1 MQAEEHP
8 IYRVNLTDREVV
20 RLKRR
25 ARPVMALSEAEMVAL
40 IPDKTGF
47 RFVGCPHCD
56 AGAQEGQLRWAIKDP
71 HRVQCRYCE
80 MAFPNEQYP
89 DDQMLT
95 VVNPVGETVTYPF
108 WEDETGYRYHFL
120 AKAWREARGYFAT
133 MAEDLG
139 QLYQATGD
147 GVYARRAALILD
159 AFARYYPG
167 FLVSYERP
175 HEQKGFV
182 FEPPYPNF
190 GGKWGRWR
198 HDEMPTDLA
207 MAYDAI
213 RKSGEL
219 ARLSDALG
227 IDVERRVEH
236 DLFRGAIRQDGFHEV
251 LYTNASP
258 RIYAGYAVI
267 GRVLHDPNLVRE
279 AIRRSLGLFERQFY
293 ADGFWHEGSLG
304 YHRMTMAGMQEVFD
318 ALKGY
323 SDPPG
328 YASAEGVRYDDLN
341 LERDIAIAKKAHRLL
356 DICRYPDGRWIPM
369 HDAWARLDNRRV
381 DPNLKPLAQSHSTL
395 LPGVGHAWL
404 GRGKGEDQ
412 VQVHLHFSGAY
423 GHAHADNLNLIL
435 FAKGRELLS
444 DVGYTHT
451 RYRKW
456 TVSTLCHNTVLI
468 DEREQRLNNGQG
480 LTDGAL
486 LACETAHD
494 DVQWLEARGE
504 GAYPKRAEEYRRWV
518 MLVNAGE
525 GDHYA
530 VDLFRV
536 RGGRQRDW
544 VIHGSADNDMRAE
557 IDIPLQRYGDN
568 LLPDVD
574 VRLPEHERDQGDAQG
589 RNINYAFF
597 QHALRGEG
605 LDQARVT
612 FRENDGVGVR
622 IHLMGLKDSDLFM
635 GDAPSVRRAD
645 EDEPMLDHFRMPM
658 AMVRHTG
665 GSASQFSAVHEP
677 FYQRAF
683 IDSVNAKNIGT
694 EGMYLTVRH
703 RGVTDHIVLRPGVE
717 IFRAGDLTLRGE
729 VGFVRER
736 DGDVQMMGL
745 WGGKM
750 LRWQT
755 TQLTGGGT
763 YEGQV
768 TDVLRMRDG
777 HPYHAL
783 VVTGAPEIDAIAGAI
798 AIVTFG
804 DGTTRGLRVQ
814 RIDGDKI
821 VLADDPGFRMTK
833 TGIAHCFFPLRSID
847 GPVQYKIR
855 TSAFAISN

>member
-8 IYRVNLTDREVV
+8 IYRMHLTDREIA

-25 ARPVMALSEAEMVAL
+25 VRPVMALSEAEMVAL

-56 AGAQEGQLRWAIKDP
+56 AGAQEGQLRWTIRDP

-80 MAFPNEQYP
+80 MVFPNEQYP
-89 DDQMLT
+89 DDQVLA
-95 VVNPVGETVTYPF
+95 VVNPVGETATYPF
-108 WEDETGYRYHFL
+108 WEDETGYRYHFR
-120 AKAWREARGYFAT
+120 AKAWREARGYFAAI
-133 MAEDLG
+133 AESLG
-139 QLYQATGD
+139 QLYQATAD
-147 GVYARRAALILD
+147 RAHARRAALILD

-167 FLVSYERP
+167 FLVSYDRP

-182 FEPPYPNF
+182 LKPPYPNF

-213 RKSGEL
+213 YNSGEL

-227 IDVERRVEH
+227 IDVKQRVEH

-267 GRVLHDPNLVRE
+267 GRVLNDPVLVRE

-328 YASAEGVRYDDLN
+328 YASAEGGRYDDLN
-341 LERDIAIAKKAHRLL
+341 LERDIAIAKKANRLL

-369 HDAWARLDNRRV
+369 HDAWARLDSKRV
-381 DPNLKPLAQSHSTL
+381 DPNIKPLAQSRSTL
-395 LPGVGHAWL
+395 LSGVGHAWL
-404 GRGKGEDQ
+404 GRGKGDDQ

-468 DEREQRLNNGQG
+468 DEREQQLNNRQG
-480 LTDGAL
+480 LTDGSLIAY
-486 LACETAHD
+486 ESAHG

-518 MLVNAGE
+518 MLVNAGK
-525 GDHYA
+525 GDHYV

-536 RGGRQRDW
+536 RGGTQRDW
-544 VIHGSADNDMRAE
+544 VMHGSADGDMRA
-557 IDIPLQRYGDN
+557 DVNIPLQRYGEN
-568 LLPDVD
+568 LLPGVE
-574 VRLPEHERDQGDAQG
+574 VRLPEHERDNGDAEG

-597 QHALRGEG
+597 QNVLHNHSA
-605 LDQARVT
+605 DNARVT
-612 FRENDGVGVR
+612 FRENDGIAVR
-622 IHLMGLKDSDLFM
+622 THLMGLKHRDLFV

-645 EDEPMLDHFRMPM
+645 EDELMLDHFRMPM

-665 GSASQFSAVHEP
+665 GSASQFLAVHEP
-677 FYQRAF
+677 FQARAF

-694 EGMYLTVRH
+694 RGIYLKIRH

-717 IFRAGDLTLRGE
+717 PFRAGDLILQGE

-736 DGDVQMMGL
+736 NGEVQMMGL
-745 WGGKM
+745 WGGKT
-750 LRWQT
+750 LQWQT
-755 TQLTGGGT
+755 DQLTGDGT

-768 TDVLRMRDG
+768 TDVLRKQDG
-777 HPYHAL
+777 DPYHAL
-783 VVTGAPEIDAIAGAI
+783 IVNPVPEVGDIEGAT

-814 RIDGDKI
+814 RRDGEMI
-821 VLADDPGFRMTK
+821 ALADDPGFRMTE
-833 TGIAHCFFPLRSID
+833 TGIAHCFFPLRSVD
-847 GPVQYKIR
+847 GPVRYKIR
-855 TSAFAISN
+855 TSAFVK

>member
-8 IYRVNLTDREVV
+8 IYRVNLTDREVA

-56 AGAQEGQLRWAIKDP
+56 AGAQEGQLRWSIKDP

-80 MAFPNEQYP
+80 MAFPNERYP
-89 DDQMLT
+89 DDQVLT
-95 VVNPVGETVTYPF
+95 VVNPVGETVAYPF
-108 WEDETGYRYHFL
+108 WEDETGYRYHFR

-267 GRVLHDPNLVRE
+267 GRVLHDPDLVRE

-341 LERDIAIAKKAHRLL
+341 LERDIAIATKAHRLL

-480 LTDGAL
+480 PTDGAL

-536 RGGRQRDW
+536 RGGQQRDW

-568 LLPDVD
+568 LLPDVK

-622 IHLMGLKDSDLFM
+622 IHLMGLKHSDLFM

-658 AMVRHTG
+658 AMVRHIG
-665 GSASQFSAVHEP
+665 GSTSQFSAVHEP

-683 IDSVNAKNIGT
+683 IDSVSATNIGT

-763 YEGQV
+763 YEGRV

>member
-8 IYRVNLTDREVV
+8 IYRVNLTEREVA

-25 ARPVMALSEAEMVAL
+25 ARPAMALSEAAMVAL

-56 AGAQEGQLRWAIKDP
+56 AGAQEGQLRWSIKDP
-71 HRVQCRYCE
+71 NRVQCRYCE
-80 MAFPNEQYP
+80 MVFPNERYP
-89 DDQMLT
+89 DDQVLT
-95 VVNPVGETVTYPF
+95 VINPVGETAEYPF
-108 WEDETGYRYHFL
+108 WEDETGYRYHFR
-120 AKAWREARGYFAT
+120 AKAWREARGYFAAI
-133 MAEDLG
+133 AEDLG
-139 QLYQATGD
+139 RLYQATGD
-147 GVYARRAALILD
+147 RDYARRAALILD

-167 FLVSYERP
+167 FLVSYDRP

-213 RKSGEL
+213 YKSGEL
-219 ARLSDALG
+219 SRLSDALG
-227 IDVERRVEH
+227 IDAEQRVER

-267 GRVLHDPNLVRE
+267 GRVLRDPDLVRE
-279 AIRRSLGLFERQFY
+279 AIRRSIGLFERQFY

-304 YHRMTMAGMQEVFD
+304 YHRMTLAGMQAVFD

-328 YASAEGVRYDDLN
+328 YASAEGVRYDDLD
-341 LERDIAIAKKAHRLL
+341 LERDIAIAKKANRLL

-369 HDAWARLDNRRV
+369 HDAWARLDSRRV
-381 DPNLKPLAQSHSTL
+381 DPNIKPLAQSRSTL

-423 GHAHADNLNLIL
+423 GHAHSDNLNLVL

-456 TVSTLCHNTVLI
+456 TVSSLCHNAVLI
-468 DEREQRLNNGQG
+468 DEKEQRLDNGQG
-480 LTDGAL
+480 PTDGSL
-486 LACETAHD
+486 LAYETAHD

-504 GAYPKRAEEYRRWV
+504 GAYPGLAEEYRRWV
-518 MLVNAGE
+518 MLVNAGD

-557 IDIPLQRYGDN
+557 IDIPLRPHGEN
-568 LLPDVD
+568 LLPDVKA
-574 VRLPEHERDQGDAQG
+574 RLPEHERDRGDAQG

-597 QHALRGEG
+597 QNASRGEG
-605 LDQARVT
+605 RDQARVT
-612 FRENDGVGVR
+612 FRENDGVAVR
-622 IHLMGLKDSDLFM
+622 IHLLGTENGDIFM

-645 EDEPMLDHFRMPM
+645 EDETMLDHFRMPM
-658 AMVRHTG
+658 LMVRHTG
-665 GSASQFSAVHEP
+665 ESASQFSAVHEP

-683 IDSVNAKNIGT
+683 IDSVDAKNIGA
-694 EGMYLTVRH
+694 EGIYLTVRH
-703 RGVTDHIVLRPGVE
+703 RGVTDHLVLRPGVE
-717 IFRAGDLTLRGE
+717 IFRAGDLTLQGE

-736 DGDVQMMGL
+736 DGAVQMMGL

-768 TDVLRMRDG
+768 TDVLRIQDG
-777 HPYHAL
+777 DPHHAL
-783 VVTGAPEIDAIAGAI
+783 VAADAPEIDDLAGAI

-814 RIDGDKI
+814 RLDGDKI
-821 VLADDPGFRMTK
+821 ALADDPGFRMTK

-855 TSAFAISN
+855 TSAFVK

>member
-1 MQAEEHP
+1 MSIRSCFLIAVQIFSGVFAMQAEEHP
-8 IYRVNLTDREVV
+8 IYRVNLTDREVA

-56 AGAQEGQLRWAIKDP
+56 AGAQEGQLRWSIKDP

-80 MAFPNEQYP
+80 MAFPNERYP
-89 DDQMLT
+89 DDQVLT

-108 WEDETGYRYHFL
+108 WEDETGYRYHFR
-120 AKAWREARGYFAT
+120 AKAWREARGYFAA

-167 FLVSYERP
+167 FLVSYDRP

-213 RKSGEL
+213 CKSGEL

-258 RIYAGYAVI
+258 RIYAGYAAI

-404 GRGKGEDQ
+404 GRGKGGDQ

-480 LTDGAL
+480 PTDGAL

-518 MLVNAGE
+518 MLVNAGG

-536 RGGRQRDW
+536 RGGQQRDW

-612 FRENDGVGVR
+612 FRENDGVAVR

-658 AMVRHTG
+658 AMVRHIG

-683 IDSVNAKNIGT
+683 IDSVSATNIGT
-694 EGMYLTVRH
+694 EGSYLTVHH

-717 IFRAGDLTLRGE
+717 IFRTGDLTLRGE

-750 LRWQT
+750 LR
-755 TQLTGGGT
+755 
-763 YEGQV
+763 
-768 TDVLRMRDG
+768 
-777 HPYHAL
+777 
-783 VVTGAPEIDAIAGAI
+783 
-798 AIVTFG
+798 
-804 DGTTRGLRVQ
+804 
-814 RIDGDKI
+814 
-821 VLADDPGFRMTK
+821 
-833 TGIAHCFFPLRSID
+833 
-847 GPVQYKIR
+847 
-855 TSAFAISN
+855 